1 MKFGSV
7 MCFWFDSLHYT
18 SVATAS
24 MRANIAQRKLNN
36 KEVWVFRKVKK
47 FKSSLKQ

>member
-7 MCFWFDSLHYT
+7 MRFWFELLLYT

-24 MRANIAQRKLNN
+24 MRANIAQRKLNS
-36 KEVWVFRKVKK
+36 KAVWLFRNVRK
-47 FKSSLKQ
+47 FKSSIKR